1 MFGKQYLWYSDED
14 PEVLRGSN
22 PICYQ
27 GNLWDFRNSDKNL
40 GIFSYHHHHH
50 HHHHADI
57 YNAPITTKQEHK
69 KCSTKIQIVV
79 DETY

>member
-27 GNLWDFRNSDKNL
+27 GNLWDFRNSDIKTWGYSPIIIIIIIIMLTSIMCLLLQNKN
-40 GIFSYHHHHH
+40 ISAVQKY
-50 HHHHADI
+50 
-57 YNAPITTKQEHK
+57 K
-69 KCSTKIQIVV
+69 
-79 DETY
+79 